1 MAEVTNNNDS
11 IKISSNQSGN
21 YPNNRNNI
29 LTSREGGSN
38 INLVESLIS
47 GSSSNVT
54 VIVEGNH
61 LNGKNRF
68 ITDNRKA
75 REKYKQG
82 QNRTKETVIAIKSN
96 NVLTDDK
103 KQGNEKVICYAGLE
117 KDNKMNISNN
127 VVNLPEIYKQ
137 LLEGESKNTS
147 KVEISSPNVC
157 TN

>member
-38 INLVESLIS
+38 INLVECLIS
-47 GSSSNVT
+47 GSSINVT

-75 REKYKQG
+75 REKYKQR
-82 QNRTKETVIAIKSN
+82 QNRTKETVTAIKSN
-96 NVLTDDK
+96 NVLTEDK
-103 KQGNEKVICYAGLE
+103 KQGNEKVKSYAGLE
-117 KDNKMNISNN
+117 KDNRMNISNN
-127 VVNLPEIYKQ
+127 VVNLLEIYKQ
-137 LLEGESKNTS
+137 LLEGESTNTS

>member
-1 MAEVTNNNDS
+1 MTVTE
-11 IKISSNQSGN
+11 
-21 YPNNRNNI
+21 
-29 LTSREGGSN
+29 EGY
-38 INLVESLIS
+38 
-47 GSSSNVT
+47 
-54 VIVEGNH
+54 H

-75 REKYKQG
+75 REKYKQR
-82 QNRTKETVIAIKSN
+82 QNCTKETVIAIKSN